1 MSKRGTAEFNRVTAF
16 SDGIFA
22 IAMTLLIVSV
32 AVPTISDTDSVS
44 DLADALNDQVESFT
58 SFFISFAVI
67 GRYWVAHHQFFSLLD
82 RFDGRLIAINLVYL
96 AFIAFVPFPTD
107 LMGTYFSNPLSIS
120 IYAVTIAI
128 ISGLEVVMLRHAHV
142 AGLMHT
148 RMPGP
153 VYRWAVIQS
162 TAPVVFFVLSVPVA
176 FVAGSTLAVL
186 CWFAVIPYAIATR
199 NGKPADFDSYFDEQA

>member
-1 MSKRGTAEFNRVTAF
+1 MAKRGTAEFNRVTAF

-67 GRYWVAHHQFFSLLD
+67 GRYWVAHHQFTSLLD

-142 AGLMHT
+142 AGLMHR
-148 RMPGP
+148 RMPDP

-162 TAPVVFFVLSVPVA
+162 TAPVGFFLISVPVA
-176 FVAGSTLAVL
+176 FAVGTPLAVAL
-186 CWFAVIPYAIATR
+186 WFAGIPFAIATR
-199 NGKPADFDSYFDEQA
+199 GRKPAGFDKYFAEQE